1 MQNELKEAANDM
13 RGVTAECLTTAV
25 SHSIGPIMASPCV
38 IPSKATIRFVSI
50 SKFSIVY
57 YRTILISNRML
68 IE

>member
-25 SHSIGPIMASPCV
+25 SNSIGPIMASPCAM
-38 IPSKATIRFVSI
+38 PSKATIRFVSI
-50 SKFSIVY
+50 SKFLIAY
-57 YRTILISNRML
+57 CRTIFLNRML